1 MKKDHRTELIAY
13 LTQFVSNQRIK
24 TINDVL
30 DERTRHLTLVL
41 EDLHKPHNANAV
53 LRSCDGFGIQDV
65 YMIENRTIF
74 GTEGTVSIGA
84 HQWLTLHRYNHPE
97 ADNISECVND
107 LKKKGYQIVVTTP
120 HTSQKLPDLD
130 ITKKTALVF
139 GTELDGVSERMFGLA
154 DKKVRIPMYG
164 FSESFNLSV
173 SAAVCLYEVTQKIR
187 RSDFDLVGL
196 SEEEKTELRYEWLK
210 RSIKASDKI
219 IERFLAEQ

>member
-1 MKKDHRTELIAY
+1 MNKDLRTELIAY
-13 LTQFVSNQRIK
+13 LTQFVSEQRLQ
-24 TINDVL
+24 TINNVL

-65 YMIENRTIF
+65 HMIENRTIF

-84 HQWLTLHRYNHPE
+84 HQWLTLHRYNQPE
-97 ADNISECVND
+97 ADNITECVND

-120 HTSQKLPDLD
+120 HTSENLPDLD

-139 GTELDGVSERMFGLA
+139 GTELDGVSERMIGLA

-173 SAAVCLYEVTQKIR
+173 STAICLYEVTQKIR
-187 RSDFDLVGL
+187 RSGFDTLGL
-196 SEEEKTELRYEWLK
+196 SADEKEVLRYEWLK
-210 RSIKASDKI
+210 QSIKASDKI
-219 IERFLAEQ
+219 IERFLSER